1 MLCKKY
7 TFFNGG
13 GTFDPQT
20 SGGLLFAVKASE
32 AEAFLHE
39 LKAAGLP
46 AAKVGRFVKRR
57 DVPIYVN

>member
-1 MLCKKY
+1 MQKIYLSQWRRY
-7 TFFNGG
+7 FSIRR
-13 GTFDPQT
+13 P
-20 SGGLLFAVKASE
+20 GGLLFAVKASE
-32 AEAFLHE
+32 ADAFLHE